1 MDISQSLSLDGN
13 SLLKTALPDDP
24 LLKGIS
30 SYVGE
35 KSPQLTRSRSQDSAF
50 SEPMRE
56 ELTPLWVEE
65 NDNAKAIS
73 PFSFSSSV
81 TSNGYGSNGGFPAN
95 SQDVNVDN
103 TTEID
108 PLTGNTNNSS
118 LTNPDSD
125 DSLTTFSLAARSTFS
140 ASSLSSSSVSQ
151 GKFGD
156 FDGGN
161 DVALEIKDDQGK
173 VIETFSL
180 TGDGYGEVFKDDKYL
195 YVDFEGTDETTT
207 VQISA
212 INNLKLEDFL
222 GSSLKVQTE
231 GSINAG
237 DITLQNTNVSN
248 GNGLVLRSGLGDGQS
263 SNSGSNY
270 RIIDLTPYTDFNI
283 ANDINNSS
291 QIVGFTY
298 NYEDY
303 ENFDGYVDGNHAFLY
318 SNGQL
323 LDLATTIGDHS
334 VAYKIN
340 DSGQIVVSSKT
351 GALLYTDGQITN
363 LGNLPG
369 FRVTVPH
376 GINNSAQVVGFSFS
390 NSYSNERAFL
400 YSDGQMT
407 DLGTLSGFRDSIA
420 YNINDSGQIVGSSYN
435 ERYRIGHAFL
445 YSDGQMRDLGTLPG
459 YSYSEAREI
468 NNSGQII
475 GSSYNN
481 SNWRAFLYENERLL
495 DLGALAG
502 GINSFAN
509 DINNSGQVVGYSDLG
524 AFVYDDGTMTDLN
537 SLIPSTSGWTLQNA
551 TAINDSGQI
560 VGFGDFAG
568 ERHAFLLDPIN
579 FTATPQDG
587 ITVGN
592 ISTLGDSIELQG
604 LKITLKGESITTNG
618 GKITLDAPTL
628 LNSPTNEFKFDST
641 VSADSSGGGDI
652 TFKNTFDGYSAG
664 TQNLTLKAGLGNITF
679 DKAVGSSATLKDFTV
694 NGALTFTA
702 NGDITSEGDITLKV
716 IDDIRT
722 ANLSTNDSS
731 KIDISL
737 GKVGEQIFDSTGNVT
752 TGSITAKELNVL
764 SDGSF
769 TASGMIE
776 ALNGDVNITA
786 LRDIAIEQI
795 SATNGTTRL
804 ISGLGSIAATGEIKS
819 DNGLFALARQNIT
832 TGQIKASNYTIVLN
846 AKQGAIT
853 VNGSLA
859 ANNSVALTALKDVV
873 AQQITSQDDVVSVV
887 SASGIVKVQG
897 AISGKDDVA
906 IGAAKDVIAQNI
918 TSTFGT
924 VDLGST
930 QSSIAVSGAISGF
943 DVNISAKQNV
953 TTSRIS
959 SWGDAI
965 ALISEQGV
973 VTTNGAL
980 ATNGGE
986 IYLSSAGSL
995 TSQNVISNGGA
1006 INVISS
1012 QGSIITGYLRSDKEG
1027 LSGGKIYLQAAGRIK
1042 VISSV
1047 LINDTEYSIY
1057 TGNNKKGW
1065 IEVAYE
1071 SGVSKSKKSNFAIK
1085 DASIN
1090 GTIAQVSAPPRTLP
1104 KPQPIKPG
1112 TGTGRGL
1119 IWLEIFRR
1127 VLDAGGTAP
1136 GHMTEINPITGDRYR
1151 DEEQFKLIKKFTP
1164 NQSDEIIKFI
1174 NDSRYFLLLDDVE
1187 ERGDFGTATDEKGRR
1202 CFGIPLTVHL
1212 GGDANHNDYAT
1223 DVTGSE
1229 GDYILIPP
1237 VAITIG
1243 NIKRYSIIYDGKV
1256 QAGSDA
1262 TFPSPLFSPSFE
1274 PNGIEPIGA
1283 LAEVKTGHDFLTRV
1297 FNGNPLPK
1305 RLNANGDEIPS
1316 DLERLNEL
1324 VQQVRE
1330 EALIARACHRNYF
1343 LSFEYSEDVARAAA
1357 SLINASL
1364 ASEGISVRVRYI
1376 PRF

>member
-1 MDISQSLSLDGN
+1 MDISQSLLLDGN

-30 SYVGE
+30 SYVEE
-35 KSPQLTRSRSQDSAF
+35 KSPLETRSRSQDSAF
-50 SEPMRE
+50 FEPMRD

-65 NDNAKAIS
+65 QENLKAIL
-73 PFSFSSSV
+73 PFSSASSV
-81 TSNGYGSNGGFPAN
+81 TSNSYG
-95 SQDVNVDN
+95 
-103 TTEID
+103 
-108 PLTGNTNNSS
+108 
-118 LTNPDSD
+118 
-125 DSLTTFSLAARSTFS
+125 
-140 ASSLSSSSVSQ
+140 
-151 GKFGD
+151 
-156 FDGGN
+156 
-161 DVALEIKDDQGK
+161 
-173 VIETFSL
+173 
-180 TGDGYGEVFKDDKYL
+180 
-195 YVDFEGTDETTT
+195 
-207 VQISA
+207 
-212 INNLKLEDFL
+212 
-222 GSSLKVQTE
+222 
-231 GSINAG
+231 
-237 DITLQNTNVSN
+237 SN
-248 GNGLVLRSGLGDGQS
+248 GNGLVLRSGLGEGQ
-263 SNSGSNY
+263 NSTSDSY
-270 RIIDLTPYTDFNI
+270 RVINLGVLPGDSYSRP
-283 ANDINNSS
+283 NDINNLG
-291 QIVGFTY
+291 QVVGY
-298 NYEDY
+298 SRNL
-303 ENFDGYVDGNHAFLY
+303 DGVSDRAFLY
-318 SNGQL
+318 SGGQTI
-323 LDLATTIGDHS
+323 DLGTLPEDTYSFASG
-334 VAYKIN
+334 IN
-340 DSGQIVVSSKT
+340 D
-351 GALLYTDGQITN
+351 
-363 LGNLPG
+363 LG
-369 FRVTVPH
+369 
-376 GINNSAQVVGFSFS
+376 QVVGSS
-390 NSYSNERAFL
+390 SSGAFL

-407 DLGTLSGFRDSIA
+407 DLGTGSFSVANEINNSGQVVGYFNSSDNSNPHAFLYSNGQMIDLGTLPNRDISHAEDINNFGQVIGFSGSG
-420 YNINDSGQIVGSSYN
+420 YNNGTRELDRAFLYINGQKIDLGTPFGDAFDVQVSGINDLGQIVGSSELPPVPNDPNWTVQYIFAFLYSNGQTTALGSLPGDFASHATDINNSGQIVGSSYN
-435 ERYRIGHAFL
+435 GIYA
-445 YSDGQMRDLGTLPG
+445 DWDDL
-459 YSYSEAREI
+459 
-468 NNSGQII
+468 
-475 GSSYNN
+475 
-481 SNWRAFLYENERLL
+481 RAFLYE
-495 DLGALAG
+495 
-502 GINSFAN
+502 
-509 DINNSGQVVGYSDLG
+509 
-524 AFVYDDGTMTDLN
+524 DGKMTDLN
-537 SLIPSTSGWTLQNA
+537 SLIPSDSGWTLREA
-551 TAINDSGQI
+551 TAINDKGQI
-560 VGFGDFAG
+560 VGTGKIG
-568 ERHAFLLDPIN
+568 GQERAFLLDPN
-579 FTATPQDG
+579 TTFTATPQDG

-641 VSADSSGGGDI
+641 VSVDGGGGGDI

-664 TQNLTLKAGLGNITF
+664 TQNLTIKAGKGNITF
-679 DKAVGSSATLKDFTV
+679 DKAVGSKATLKDFTV

-702 NGDITSEGDITLKV
+702 NGNITSEGDITLKV

-722 ANLSTNDSS
+722 ANLSTNDTS

-764 SDGSF
+764 SDGAF
-769 TASGMIE
+769 TANGMIE

-786 LRDIAIEQI
+786 LRDIAIEKI
-795 SATNGTTRL
+795 IATNGTTRL
-804 ISGLGSIAATGEIKS
+804 ISGLGSITATSEIKS
-819 DNGLFALARQNIT
+819 DNGLFALARQNINT
-832 TGQIKASNYTIVLN
+832 DRIQSSQYTIVLN

-873 AQQITSQDDVVSVV
+873 AQQITSQDDAVSVV

-906 IGAAKDVIAQNI
+906 IGAAKDVIAQNL

-943 DVNISAKQNV
+943 DVNLSAKQNV

-1090 GTIAQVSAPPRTLP
+1090 GTIADVSAPPRTLP
-1104 KPQPIKPG
+1104 KPQPIKP
-1112 TGTGRGL
+1112 GTGRGL

-1151 DEEQFKLIKKFTP
+1151 DEEQFKLVKKFTP
-1164 NQSDEIIKFI
+1164 NQSDEIIKYI
-1174 NDSRYFLLLDDVE
+1174 NDSRYFLLIDDVE
-1187 ERGDFGTATDEKGRR
+1187 ERGEFGTATDDKGRR

-1212 GGDANHNDYAT
+1212 GGDANHNRYAT
-1223 DVTGSE
+1223 EVTGSE

-1237 VAITIG
+1237 DAMTIG

-1262 TFPSPLFSPSFE
+1262 TLPSPLFSPSFN
-1274 PNGIEPIGA
+1274 PNGVEPIGA

-1324 VQQVRE
+1324 VQQVRK